1 MIFFSFEAR
10 DVSNSCVT
18 CLFYLTLEKHTNGK
32 MKKHIYSLFKRVPK
46 AMKRPFLCKRN
57 KVESIVPVSEPA
69 LTPHH
74 SSGFES
80 ASLSSTPDNLSKT
93 SSSLSE
99 DSVDEREG
107 NCSMRANRRHSLHT
121 FNITKQDMWD
131 QDGISSIPEYMYT
144 LPGEVPV
151 SVPSVILSAQGATDA
166 SPVENS
172 TTGETDIQLNSN

>member
-1 MIFFSFEAR
+1 MY
-10 DVSNSCVT
+10 
-18 CLFYLTLEKHTNGK
+18 LF
-32 MKKHIYSLFKRVPK
+32 FKRVRK
-46 AMKRPFLCKRN
+46 AMKRPVLCRRN
-57 KVESIVPVSEPA
+57 KVESIEAVSEPTDPEA
-69 LTPHH
+69 LVPHH

-107 NCSMRANRRHSLHT
+107 NCSMRANRRPSLHT
-121 FNITKQDMWD
+121 FNITKQDMCG
-131 QDGISSIPEYMYT
+131 QVSISSITEFMYT
-144 LPGEVPV
+144 LPGEVSV

-172 TTGETDIQLNSN
+172 MTGETEIQIYLPFIQF

>member
-1 MIFFSFEAR
+1 MY
-10 DVSNSCVT
+10 
-18 CLFYLTLEKHTNGK
+18 LF
-32 MKKHIYSLFKRVPK
+32 FKRVRK
-46 AMKRPFLCKRN
+46 AMKRPVLCRRN
-57 KVESIVPVSEPA
+57 KVESIEAVSEA
-69 LTPHH
+69 LVPHH

-107 NCSMRANRRHSLHT
+107 NCSMRANRRPSLHT
-121 FNITKQDMWD
+121 FNITKQDMCG
-131 QDGISSIPEYMYT
+131 QVSISSIPEYMYT
-144 LPGEVPV
+144 LPGEVSV

-172 TTGETDIQLNSN
+172 TTGETEIQLNSNLFSFHSI